1 MHLTVKSQTEL
12 SDHAWIEIDLIR
24 IRQNLDTVQAFI
36 GEQSGIM
43 AVVKSDAYGHGI
55 EPIARVCDDWGV
67 TSFAVISL
75 QEARRVRSVSNRDVL
90 IMGYLTDGDY
100 EQAIQEG
107 FLLSLYD
114 AELVP
119 ILEKASISVG
129 RPARVH
135 LKVETGLNR
144 LGIEPTDAI
153 RLLNEL
159 ASNPNFIVESVFSHL
174 ANSAN
179 QEENAKQWDRFQPVL
194 DAAQALNVEI
204 SAHLTKS
211 HALKPFP
218 DSFLSF
224 VRVGLA
230 VYGFE
235 EVIPGLVPALTAK
248 SVVMQRKKLKSG
260 EGVSYLHMF
269 RAESDMEIAVVAMGY
284 SEGLSLSMSE
294 KIDMLVNG
302 HRVRQ
307 LGRICMNLSMIDVT
321 GIPAKRGDE
330 VVVIGTQ
337 GSETIRACDI
347 AERTG
352 LRQHEIVTR
361 IGKSLPKRYFAEK

>member
-1 MHLTVKSQTEL
+1 
-12 SDHAWIEIDLIR
+12 
-24 IRQNLDTVQAFI
+24 
-36 GEQSGIM
+36 M
-43 AVVKSDAYGHGI
+43 AVVKADAYGHGI
-55 EPIARVCDDWGV
+55 EPIAKVCDEWGV
-67 TSFAVISL
+67 TGYAVISL
-75 QEARRVRSVSNRDVL
+75 EEAQRIRSVSNRDVL
-90 IMGYLTDGDY
+90 IMGFLTDSEY
-100 EQAIQEG
+100 EEANRSG

-114 AELVP
+114 IELVP
-119 ILEKASISVG
+119 ILIGASRTSQK
-129 RPARVH
+129 PARVH

-144 LGIEPTDAI
+144 LGIEPSDALD
-153 RLLNEL
+153 LLNCLSE
-159 ASNPNFIVESVFSHL
+159 SPEIRIESVFSHL
-174 ANSAN
+174 ANSAD
-179 QEENAKQWDRFQPVL
+179 QFENARQWQRFQPVL
-194 DAAQALNVEI
+194 NTARSMRVEV

-218 DSFLSF
+218 ESFLSF

-235 EVIPGLVPALTAK
+235 EVIPGLIPALTAK
-248 SVVMQRKKLKSG
+248 SVVMQRKKLRAG
-260 EGVSYLHMF
+260 DGVSYLHMF
-269 RAESDMEIAVVAMGY
+269 RADRDMEIAVVAMGY

-307 LGRICMNLSMIDVT
+307 IGRICMNLCMIDVT

-361 IGKSLPKRYFAEK
+361 IGKSLPKRYFGSSLESELN

>member
-1 MHLTVKSQTEL
+1 MNSPVQSPTEL
-12 SDHAWIEIDLIR
+12 SDHAWIEIDLNR
-24 IRQNLDTVQAFI
+24 IRQNLKTIQAFI
-36 GEQSGIM
+36 GKECGIM

-55 EPIARVCDDWGV
+55 EPIAKVCDEWGV
-67 TSFAVISL
+67 ASFAVISL
-75 QEARRVRSVSNRDVL
+75 QEARRARSVSNRDVL
-90 IMGYLTDGDY
+90 IMGYLTDSDY
-100 EQAIQEG
+100 GQAIQEG
-107 FLLSLYD
+107 FLLSLYEAD
-114 AELVP
+114 LVP
-119 ILEKASISVG
+119 ILESAAVTAKQK
-129 RPARVH
+129 ARVH

-144 LGIEPTDAI
+144 LGIEPAESI
-153 RLLNEL
+153 RLLKELDHNE
-159 ASNPNFIVESVFSHL
+159 NFVVESVFSHL
-174 ANSAN
+174 ANSAD
-179 QEENAKQWDRFQPVL
+179 QRENAKQWDRFQPVL
-194 DAAQALNVEI
+194 DAARALNVEI

-218 DSFLSF
+218 ESFLSF

-230 VYGFE
+230 IYGFE

-248 SVVMQRKKLKSG
+248 SVVMQRKKLRAG
-260 EGVSYLHMF
+260 EGVSYLHLF
-269 RAESDMEIAVVAMGY
+269 RAPHDMEIAVVAMGY
-284 SEGLSLSMSE
+284 TEGLSVSMSE

-302 HRVRQ
+302 NRARQ

-337 GSETIRACDI
+337 DRETIRACDI

-361 IGKSLPKRYFAEK
+361 IGKSLPKRYFE